1 MHSPNE
7 LVSLDD
13 VDKTA
18 SLIADTC
25 REVNASTDFKAR

>member
-7 LVSLDD
+7 MVSLDD

-18 SLIADTC
+18 ALLADVC
-25 REVNASTDFKAR
+25 REVTSSTDFTVR